1 MLYWNGLFLSEPR
14 FRLAL
19 VFAVT
24 GLLLQVGLWLINT
37 PWLISAANILF
48 IVVLRFNFSQARYI
62 MHPPPSPIFSSGL
75 WHIIAFFIVLNLLT
89 CLASYAMTRSWLTL
103 NARIYNL

>member
-1 MLYWNGLFLSEPR
+1 MLYRNGLFLSEPR

-24 GLLLQVGLWLINT
+24 GILLQAGLWLLNT
-37 PWLISAANILF
+37 SWLTSVASILF
-48 IVVLRFNFSQARYI
+48 IVVLRFVFSQARYI

-75 WHIIAFFIVLNLLT
+75 
-89 CLASYAMTRSWLTL
+89 
-103 NARIYNL
+103 